1 MPTSFVRLIVAGLTL
16 VLAVLTGLVTGFV
29 AGGSGCDETG
39 QTPASTVST
48 APSTGP
54 STAVGGPAGP
64 VDDETKGAATA
75 SPGEPAGPNNNISP
89 QPDTTGGSQ
98 LPGINEAFALAG
110 DGCGSGFSALTA
122 VIGFLGALFTGGIV
136 GGVAL
141 FVPRTDG
148 PGATRPVSAGAY
160 GDGGYGEGTPGGGRG
175 IGQPLG
181 GGQPGNVGHSVG
193 SATGSHAVLTD
204 LGTAAPETGR
214 LTRERKTLVETCIYV
229 RDRAT
234 SKAIADRLAW
244 ALNEVGVVEDRPA
257 GEPFDTA
264 RHEAGGTTPTPDHAL
279 SGKIAAVE
287 ISGYTDRGQVLR
299 APVVTVYQADVR

>member
-29 AGGSGCDETG
+29 AGGPGCDDVAPA
-39 QTPASTVST
+39 PASNVST
-48 APSTGP
+48 APTTAPSDGP
-54 STAVGGPAGP
+54 GGPAGP
-64 VDDETKGAATA
+64 AEAPTAEGA
-75 SPGEPAGPNNNISP
+75 SPDEPGGQGGPNNDVSP
-89 QPDTTGGSQ
+89 QPDNTNEGT
-98 LPGINEAFALAG
+98 LPGINEAFTLTDDG
-110 DGCGSGFSALTA
+110 DCSGFSVLTA
-122 VIGFLGALFTGGIV
+122 VVGFLGALFTGAIV

-148 PGATRPVSAGAY
+148 ETAAGRPVSGVPGAPGSGAGV
-160 GDGGYGEGTPGGGRG
+160 G
-175 IGQPLG
+175 IGQPLSS
-181 GGQPGNVGHSVG
+181 VHSVG
-193 SATGSHAVLTD
+193 SATGAHAVLTD
-204 LGTAAPETGR
+204 VQAPETGR
-214 LTRERKTLVETCIYV
+214 VTRERKTLVETCIYV

-264 RHEAGGTTPTPDHAL
+264 RHEAGGTTPTNDRSL
-279 SGKIAAVE
+279 SGTIAAVE
-287 ISGYTDRGQVLR
+287 ISGYTDRGQVVR